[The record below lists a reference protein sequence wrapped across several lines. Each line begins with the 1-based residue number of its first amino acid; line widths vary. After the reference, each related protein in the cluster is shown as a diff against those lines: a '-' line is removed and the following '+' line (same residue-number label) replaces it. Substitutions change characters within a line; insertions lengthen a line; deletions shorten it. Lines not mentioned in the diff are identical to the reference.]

1 MRMRGKESLMNVP
14 PQTAL
19 VFAAQAGDQK
29 AFETLVNTYRRELL
43 VHCYRM
49 LGSLSDAEDL
59 VQETLLRAWE
69 KRAPLSSPQSYRAWL
84 YRIAT
89 NLCLNWLRS
98 VSRRSLPSDLSPPSK
113 PGDISPLSKLSSSV
127 PSPLQE
133 PVWLEPFPDE
143 LLVDPQGDPED
154 QALRHEQ
161 ISLAFLVALQH
172 LTPAQRAVLLL
183 REVLEWPAS
192 EVASWLDLSVAAVN
206 SALQRARQAL
216 HQRSQENGSETP
228 VAQPRPQV
236 QHLLDRYMS
245 LWQQADVPGLVAL
258 LREDAWLTMPPIP
271 AWVAG
276 RTDIATLLQLRIFP
290 PGRQWRLRPS
300 RANGS
305 PAFGM
310 YRREAG
316 EDSYQLS
323 SLWVL
328 GVEGEQIGNIV
339 VFLDVASFT
348 AFGLP
353 SSIEGEA
360 EGQSA

>member
-1 MRMRGKESLMNVP
+1 MNVP

-19 VFAAQAGDQK
+19 VLAAQAGDQA
-29 AFETLVNTYRRELL
+29 AFETLVGTYRRELL

-69 KRAPLSSPQSYRAWL
+69 KREALTSPQAYRAWL

-89 NLCLNWLRS
+89 NLCLNRLRS
-98 VSRRSLPSDLSPPSK
+98 VSRRSLPSEFSPPSN
-113 PGDISPLSKLSSSV
+113 PTDIISPFGKTGSSV
-127 PSPLQE
+127 RSPLQE

-143 LLVDPQGDPED
+143 LLVDPHSDPED
-154 QALRHEQ
+154 LALRHEQ

-183 REVLEWPAS
+183 REVLEWRAA
-192 EVASWLDLSVAAVN
+192 EVAEWLDLSVPAVN
-206 SALQRARQAL
+206 SALQRARQTL
-216 HQRSQENGSETP
+216 HQRSQANDSETS

-245 LWQQADVPGLVAL
+245 LWQQEDVPGLVAL

-276 RTDIATLLQLRIFP
+276 RTDIATLLQLRVFP
-290 PGRQWRLRPS
+290 PGRQWRMLPT
-300 RANGS
+300 RANGC

-316 EDSYQLS
+316 EDSYRLS

-328 GVEGEQIGNIV
+328 GVEGERIGNIV

-353 SSIEGEA
+353 STMLLMNT
-360 EGQSA
+360 

>member
-1 MRMRGKESLMNVP
+1 MRMRGKESLMNIL

-19 VFAAQAGDQK
+19 VLAAQAGDQA
-29 AFETLVNTYRRELL
+29 AFETLVRAYRRELL

-69 KRAPLSSPQSYRAWL
+69 KRATLTSSEAYRAWL

-89 NLCLNWLRS
+89 NLCLNRLRS
-98 VSRRSLPSDLSPPSK
+98 VSLRSLPSEIYDPSSPAPK
-113 PGDISPLSKLSSSV
+113 RV
-127 PSPLQE
+127 QE

-143 LLVDPQGDPED
+143 LLVDPQSDPED

-183 REVLEWPAS
+183 REVLEWKAS
-192 EVASWLDLSVAAVN
+192 EVAEWLDLSVPAVN
-206 SALQRARQAL
+206 SALQRARQTL
-216 HQRSQENGSETP
+216 HQRSQENGIKTP
-228 VAQPRPQV
+228 VAQPRPQL
-236 QHLLDRYMS
+236 QHLLDRYMT

-258 LREDAWLTMPPIP
+258 LREDAWLTMPPLP
-271 AWVAG
+271 AWVQG
-276 RTDIATLLQLRIFP
+276 RTDIATLLQLRIFT
-290 PGRQWRLRPS
+290 PGKQWRLLPT
-300 RANGS
+300 RANGC
-305 PAFGM
+305 PAFGL
-310 YRREAG
+310 YWREGG
-316 EDSYQLS
+316 EDSYQIS

-328 GVEGEQIGNIV
+328 GVEGEQIGSIV

-353 SSIEGEA
+353 STIEGEA
-360 EGQSA
+360 GGQEA

>member
-1 MRMRGKESLMNVP
+1 MNVP

-19 VFAAQAGDQK
+19 VLAAQAGDQA
-29 AFETLVNTYRRELL
+29 AFETLVGAYRRELL

-69 KRAPLSSPQSYRAWL
+69 KRATLTSPQSYRAWL

-89 NLCLNWLRS
+89 NLCLNRLRS
-98 VSRRSLPSDLSPPSK
+98 VARRSLPEEIYPPSD
-113 PGDISPLSKLSSSV
+113 PSSPAPKRV
-127 PSPLQE
+127 QE

-143 LLVDPQGDPED
+143 LLVDPQSDPED
-154 QALRHEQ
+154 QALRQEQ

-172 LTPAQRAVLLL
+172 LTPARRAVLLL

-192 EVASWLDLSVAAVN
+192 EVAEWLDLSVPAVN
-206 SALQRARQAL
+206 SALQRARQTV
-216 HQRSQENGSETP
+216 HQRSKENGSETP
-228 VAQPRPQV
+228 IAQPHPQL
-236 QHLLDRYMS
+236 QNLLDRYMT

-258 LREDAWLTMPPIP
+258 LREDAWLTMPPLP
-271 AWVAG
+271 TWVQG
-276 RTDIATLLQLRIFP
+276 RTDIATLLRLRIFTP
-290 PGRQWRLRPS
+290 DKQWRLRPS
-300 RANGS
+300 RANGC
-305 PAFGM
+305 PAFGL
-310 YRREAG
+310 YRRESG
-316 EDSYQLS
+316 EDGYQLS

-328 GVEGEQIGNIV
+328 GVEGEQIGSIV

-353 SSIEGEA
+353 STMEGETG
-360 EGQSA
+360 GQEA